1 MLCIR
6 MFSLYQNNIKTV
18 RNRIQQQ
25 QPLYDD
31 VFVQHV
37 GIVLIP
43 VSLYFSDDLLCY
55 IQN

>member
-1 MLCIR
+1 MLFIR

-25 QPLYDD
+25 QPLCDD